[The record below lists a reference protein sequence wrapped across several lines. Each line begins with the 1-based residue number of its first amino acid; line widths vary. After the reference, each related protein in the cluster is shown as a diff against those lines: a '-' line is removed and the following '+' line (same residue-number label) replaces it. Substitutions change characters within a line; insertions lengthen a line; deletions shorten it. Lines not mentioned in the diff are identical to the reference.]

1 MSKLR
6 LIPKLQLKPSE
17 ANPQRLVLVVSRQ
30 FQEYTEIGDPI
41 SQAKIFQ
48 DQAADELC
56 FINIDK
62 NAKTEL
68 PNLASIVKKVSEVI
82 FMPLTVGGGV
92 RRIEDFRL
100 LLNNGAD
107 KVLINTIAYE
117 KPDLI
122 KQAAETYG
130 AQCVVVSI
138 DFKLNRDNKFTVFTN
153 NGCFDTGI
161 SPEDFAIKAESL
173 GAGELLLTSIDNDGM
188 RSGLALEEIKNVVSQ
203 VKIPVI
209 ASGGCGL
216 AKHFV
221 DGFLNTNCSGVS
233 AGNFFAYRDQ
243 NFIQTRSQI
252 FNAGINIRLHK

>member
-17 ANPQRLVLVVSRQ
+17 ANPKRLVLVVSKQ
-30 FQEYTEIGDPI
+30 FQEYTEIGDPV

-56 FINIDK
+56 FVNIDK
-62 NAKTEL
+62 NAKDEL
-68 PNLASIVKKVSEVI
+68 SKLAEVIKRVSEVI

-92 RRIEDFRL
+92 RNIEDFRL

-107 KVLINTIAYE
+107 KVLINTITYE
-117 KPDLI
+117 NPTLI
-122 KQAAETYG
+122 TEASETYG

-138 DFKLNRDNKFTVFTN
+138 DFKFNKDNNLTVFTN
-153 NGCFDTGI
+153 SGTFDTGI
-161 SPEDFAIKAESL
+161 SPEEWAMRVESL

-188 RSGLALEEIKNVVSQ
+188 RSGLALDQIKKVVSS

-209 ASGGCGL
+209 AVGGCGL

-221 DGFLNTNCSGVS
+221 DGFLHTNCSAVS
-233 AGNFFAYRDQ
+233 AGNFFAHRDQ

-252 FNAGINIRLHK
+252 FNAGINIRQHK

>member
-17 ANPQRLVLVVSRQ
+17 ANPRRLVLVVSKQ
-30 FQEYTEIGDPI
+30 FHEYTEIGDPV

-56 FINIDK
+56 FVNIDK
-62 NAKTEL
+62 NAKVEL
-68 PNLASIVKKVSEVI
+68 PQLANVIKNVSEVI

-92 RRIEDFRL
+92 RSLEDFRL

-107 KVLINTIAYE
+107 KVLINTVAYE
-117 KPDLI
+117 NPNLI
-122 KQAAETYG
+122 TEAAETYG
-130 AQCVVVSI
+130 AQCVVASI
-138 DFKLNRDNKFTVFTN
+138 DFKLNKDNKFTVFTN
-153 NGCFDTGI
+153 CGTLDTGI
-161 SPEDFAIKAESL
+161 SPEEWAMKVESL
-173 GAGELLLTSIDNDGM
+173 GAGELLLTSIDNDGT
-188 RSGLALEEIKNVVSQ
+188 RSGLALEQIKKVVSL
-203 VKIPVI
+203 VKVPVI

-221 DGFLNTNCSGVS
+221 DGFLQTNCSAVS
-233 AGNFFAYRDQ
+233 AGNFFAHRDQ

>member
-17 ANPQRLVLVVSRQ
+17 SNSQRLVLVVSKQ
-30 FQEYTEIGDPI
+30 FHEYTEIGDPV

-56 FINIDK
+56 FVNIDK
-62 NAKTEL
+62 NAKDEL
-68 PNLASIVKKVSEVI
+68 PQLASVIKRVSEVI

-92 RRIEDFRL
+92 RTIEDFRL

-107 KVLINTIAYE
+107 KVLINTVAYE
-117 KPDLI
+117 NPKLI
-122 KQAAETYG
+122 KEAAETYG

-138 DFKLNRDNKFTVFTN
+138 DFKLNKDNKFTVFTKC
-153 NGCFDTGI
+153 GTLDTEI
-161 SPEDFAIKAESL
+161 SPEEWAMKVESL
-173 GAGELLLTSIDNDGM
+173 GAGELLLTSIDNDGT
-188 RSGLALEEIKNVVSQ
+188 RSGLALEQIKNVVSL

-209 ASGGCGL
+209 AAGGCGL

-221 DGFLNTNCSGVS
+221 DGFLHTNCSAVS
-233 AGNFFAYRDQ
+233 AGNFFAHRDQ

-252 FNAGINIRLHK
+252 FNAGINIRQHK